1 MHPKKMKPLENLH
14 KIHKFHLTCH
24 VGLLNTK
31 QKEYIKNL
39 NGKSNNL
46 SFKKLFKKLKQIP
59 YTEKISKILS
69 PEMENITFLLLF
81 GCLIVCLLFFL
92 PVTSNVI
99 ECVQYRMHS
108 AIFIVEWFSDAKAK
122 FDRSFICFA
131 SAVNVKE

>member
-39 NGKSNNL
+39 NGKLNNL

-69 PEMENITFLLLF
+69 PEMENITSLLLF
-81 GCLIVCLLFFL
+81 GCLIVCLFFFYL
-92 PVTSNVI
+92 LHLMLSNAFNT
-99 ECVQYRMHS
+99 ECIQQ
-108 AIFIVEWFSDAKAK
+108 FL
-122 FDRSFICFA
+122 
-131 SAVNVKE
+131 

>member
-14 KIHKFHLTCH
+14 EIHKFHLTCH

-69 PEMENITFLLLF
+69 PEMENITSLLLF
-81 GCLIVCLLFFL
+81 GCLIVCLFFFL

-99 ECVQYRMHS
+99 ECLQYRMHS
-108 AIFIVEWFSDAKAK
+108 AIFIVE
-122 FDRSFICFA
+122 
-131 SAVNVKE
+131 